1 MLKYVS
7 FVLLVCLWFNVGVT
21 GNDEKEV
28 ADMTDPTRPSAF
40 CGVCGE
46 PIAVHE
52 HTLFLGGFA
61 NLVRF
66 HTASGEIL
74 VHDTCAQK
82 FETRSELLR
91 FLTNGKE
98 DLSYLE

>member
-1 MLKYVS
+1 MAD
-7 FVLLVCLWFNVGVT
+7 VT
-21 GNDEKEV
+21 RAE
-28 ADMTDPTRPSAF
+28 RC

-61 NLVRF
+61 NLVRI
-66 HTASGEIL
+66 HTQKGEIL
-74 VHDTCAQK
+74 VHHGCAEN
-82 FETRSELLR
+82 FSTRNELVR
-91 FLTNGKE
+91 FLTDGEE

>member
-1 MLKYVS
+1 MADL
-7 FVLLVCLWFNVGVT
+7 T
-21 GNDEKEV
+21 EAV
-28 ADMTDPTRPSAF
+28 AS
-40 CGVCGE
+40 CGVCRK

-52 HTLFLGGFA
+52 HTLFLGGFP

-66 HTASGEIL
+66 HTSSGEIL

-91 FLTNGKE
+91 FLTDGKE